1 MWIQLKKDEARREIC
16 FKKLPAVGPEVGALV
31 PSSELEAGALVPS
44 SELEAGAL
52 VPSSELEAGALVPS
66 SELDAGASV
75 CAEVGPVLNVK
86 NLVDYV
92 EMFLFILIKN

>member
-1 MWIQLKKDEARREIC
+1 MNLVLKKDEARREIC
-16 FKKLPAVGPEVGALV
+16 FKNLPAVGPEVGALV

-44 SELEAGAL
+44 SEL
-52 VPSSELEAGALVPS
+52 
-66 SELDAGASV
+66 DAGASV
-75 CAEVGPVLNVK
+75 GAEVGPVLNVK